1 MGNYD
6 LDNPVDAVIA
16 WVDGEDEK
24 HKEKILHYRPGTR
37 KLSED
42 FFSRYAQTN
51 EIQYCIHSILKYA
64 DFIRN
69 IFIVTDN
76 QIPKFLIDKKSDR
89 YKKVKVVDH
98 TEIYRDNKSSLPVF
112 NSRSIETKI
121 HHIPGLAEHFIY
133 FNDDMILLRKASKS
147 DFFID
152 DLPVI
157 RGKWRPFKE
166 NIFYKRFRFT
176 KKANLAGHVYAQEKS
191 AKILGFH
198 KLFKFHHT
206 PQPMRISTIQLF
218 FSEHHELEELN
229 SSFKFRSPEQF
240 LMQGIANHLEI
251 KNGSCVVINDYQMVH
266 FRSYNKPN
274 FWLKFKLN
282 YFCNKKYKLFLNL
295 QDLNLCP
302 TSKQTY
308 FIAWL
313 DKRYQ
318 L

>member
-16 WVDGEDEK
+16 WVDGQDEK

-37 KLSED
+37 KLSKD

-76 QIPKFLIDKKSDR
+76 QIPKFLIDEKSDR

-133 FNDDMILLRKASKS
+133 FNDDMILLRKVSKS

-157 RGKWRPFKE
+157 RGSGDRLRR
-166 NIFYKRFRFT
+166 IFFT
-176 KKANLAGHVYAQEKS
+176 RDFVLRKK
-191 AKILGFH
+191 
-198 KLFKFHHT
+198 
-206 PQPMRISTIQLF
+206 
-218 FSEHHELEELN
+218 
-229 SSFKFRSPEQF
+229 
-240 LMQGIANHLEI
+240 
-251 KNGSCVVINDYQMVH
+251 
-266 FRSYNKPN
+266 
-274 FWLKFKLN
+274 
-282 YFCNKKYKLFLNL
+282 
-295 QDLNLCP
+295 P
-302 TSKQTY
+302 T
-308 FIAWL
+308 
-313 DKRYQ
+313 
-318 L
+318 